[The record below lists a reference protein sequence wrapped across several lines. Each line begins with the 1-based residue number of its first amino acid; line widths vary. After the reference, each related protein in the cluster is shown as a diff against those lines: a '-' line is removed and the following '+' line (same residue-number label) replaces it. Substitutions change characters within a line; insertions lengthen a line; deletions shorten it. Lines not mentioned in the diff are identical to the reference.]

1 VALSIHEWVKV
12 LTQPLGLAGFAL
24 FLIFQLLGRKLK
36 AYERRWAFVAMVAMS
51 VICLLGGLGLAYRH
65 EQKQEKIEQ
74 VQQQS
79 SGAGSPN
86 VQGVQGDVNIT
97 IDQSKAGT
105 GEQKN
110 EKKGKSPEK
119 KEQ

>member
-1 VALSIHEWVKV
+1 M
-12 LTQPLGLAGFAL
+12 TQPLGLAGFAL
-24 FLIFQLLGRKLK
+24 FLLFQLFGRKLK
-36 AYERRWAFVAMVAMS
+36 ACERRSVFRVMMAMS
-51 VICLLGGLGLAYRH
+51 AICLLGGLGLAYRY

-97 IDQSKAGT
+97 IDQSTAGT
-105 GEQKN
+105 GEQKKAN
-110 EKKGKSPEK
+110 KEKLPEKKG
-119 KEQ
+119 Q